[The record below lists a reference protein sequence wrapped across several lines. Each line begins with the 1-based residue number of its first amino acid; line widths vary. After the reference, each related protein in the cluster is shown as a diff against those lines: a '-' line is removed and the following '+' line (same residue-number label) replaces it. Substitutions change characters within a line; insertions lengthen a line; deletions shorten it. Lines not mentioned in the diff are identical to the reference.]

1 VGFPEAEGS
10 HFVHSPVALLF
21 GPISSLLIEFGQ
33 QLKAECFSFKTF
45 FFSLQTLALFEEL
58 QSLDIFLAELY
69 KHLDSSS
76 NERPDISSIQRRI
89 KVSKWDWGGNLEDQ
103 VLLFIFLLVHRA
115 WHIASTQ
122 C

>member
-21 GPISSLLIEFGQ
+21 GPISSLLTEFGQ

-69 KHLDSSS
+69 K
-76 NERPDISSIQRRI
+76 
-89 KVSKWDWGGNLEDQ
+89 
-103 VLLFIFLLVHRA
+103 
-115 WHIASTQ
+115 
-122 C
+122 